1 MFEVFATMC
10 FLSNF
15 GYMTCEDY
23 VVDSYDDQVTCEIV
37 AAERRKDRR
46 YILAQCIPG
55 PEVEPMP

>member
-15 GYMTCEDY
+15 GFMNCKDY
-23 VVDSYDDQVTCEIV
+23 VTDTFDDQVTCEIV
-37 AAERRKDRR
+37 AAERRKDTS
-46 YILAQCIPG
+46 YILAQCIPS